1 MKLKMRFLAGGTII
15 FVLGL
20 VLGVVRRFG
29 PGYELL
35 MAVGILLLVIGL
47 FWKDKP
53 SGTATSQAGA
63 A

>member
-53 SGTATSQAGA
+53 
-63 A
+63 